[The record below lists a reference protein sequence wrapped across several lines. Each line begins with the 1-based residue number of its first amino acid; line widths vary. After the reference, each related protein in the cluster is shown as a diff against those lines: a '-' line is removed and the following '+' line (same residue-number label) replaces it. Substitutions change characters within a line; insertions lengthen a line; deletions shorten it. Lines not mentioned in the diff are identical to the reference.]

1 MLMGA
6 KVFGRRGAHRTRVGQ
21 RVRAAQHEE
30 VRDRAVGASALKAG
44 AKAGARRR
52 ADGPVEALLHV
63 SEGHQHLSR
72 VFDQLRPRVRAEL
85 GSLARL
91 VRHRTQ

>member
-6 KVFGRRGAHRTRVGQ
+6 EVVGRRGARRTRVGE
-21 RVRAAQHEE
+21 RVGAAQHEE
-30 VRDRAVGASALKAG
+30 VRDRAIGASALEAG
-44 AKAGARRR
+44 AAAGARRR
-52 ADGPVEALLHV
+52 PHGPVEALLHV
-63 SEGHQHLSR
+63 PEGHQHLAR

-85 GSLARL
+85 GCLARL